1 MMRTQ
6 AMPVPADDLDAV
18 DYRSGTPWDF
28 GLLPDVL
35 RRIAACTRAQ
45 VAAAK
50 APLRGRPLQAD

>member
-1 MMRTQ
+1 
-6 AMPVPADDLDAV
+6 MPVPADDLDAV